1 MKASQFLVSTL
12 KEAPADAEVA
22 SHQLMTRAGM
32 IKKLGA
38 GIYTYMP
45 MGLRVIRKVEAIVR
59 EEMNRAGAIECT
71 MPVIQPAELWQETGR
86 FTTNGP
92 ELLRIQDRH
101 GRDFI
106 VQPTSEEAVTDIA
119 RQEFKSYKQLP
130 KNLYQI
136 QTKFRDE
143 RRPRFGLMRG
153 REFTMKDAYSFDRDE
168 TSAKASYAVM
178 ADAYR
183 KIFDRFGLKYRA
195 VAADSG
201 AIGGDASEEFQ
212 VIAATGED
220 AIVFCPNSNY
230 AANMEKAEAAA
241 PGPRAAASKAMAKTP
256 TPGKSTCEDVAALL
270 NVPLQ
275 TTVKSLVL
283 ATDALD
289 DKGKVIKTQVWLLLV
304 RGDHSLN
311 ETKANKVPGLSGFR
325 FATVEEIEAHFGCKP
340 GYLGPILENEVL
352 LNAGLEIVN
361 DDAFTREAKKKR
373 GFKIIADREVAA
385 MSNWICGANEL
396 DFHLTDVN
404 WGRDLPEPDQV
415 ADIRNVLEGDASPD
429 GKGPLQIE
437 RGIEIGHVFYLGTKY
452 SKAMNATFLDM
463 DGKPK
468 SFEMGCYGIGITRLP
483 AAAVEQNHDAKG
495 IIWPDALAPFT
506 VVICAIDPGRSAE
519 TKAAAEKLYAEL
531 IAAGVDVIYDDR
543 GERPGAMF
551 ADWELIGV
559 PHRVTIGDRGLKEG
573 VVEYLHRRD
582 SSTGAAATKVAV
594 ADILAHVQNRLAS
607 SSVVA

>member
-1 MKASQFLVSTL
+1 MKASQFHIVTL
-12 KEAPADAEVA
+12 KEAPADAEIA

-59 EEMNRAGAIECT
+59 EEMNRAGAVECT

-86 FTTNGP
+86 FEKMGP
-92 ELLRIQDRH
+92 ELLRIKDRH
-101 GRDFI
+101 DRDFI
-106 VQPTSEEAVTDIA
+106 VQPTSEEVITDIA
-119 RQEFKSYKQLP
+119 RQDLRSYKQLP

-153 REFTMKDAYSFDRDE
+153 REFIMKDAYSFDRDE
-168 TSAKASYAVM
+168 AGAKASYQIM
-178 ADAYR
+178 ASAYR
-183 KIFDRFGLKYRA
+183 KIFDRFGLRYRA

-201 AIGGDASEEFQ
+201 AIGGDLSEEFQ

-220 AIVFCPNSNY
+220 AIIYCPNSDY
-230 AANMEKAEAAA
+230 AANIEKAESAA
-241 PGPRAAASKAMAKTP
+241 PGPRAAASKAMLKTP

-283 ATDALD
+283 ATDSVNEAGEIV
-289 DKGKVIKTQVWLLLV
+289 KSQVWLLLL

-311 ETKANKVPGLSGFR
+311 EVKAGKVPGLSPFR
-325 FATVEEIEAHFGCKP
+325 FATEAEIVDHFGCKP
-340 GYLGPILENEVL
+340 GYLGP
-352 LNAGLEIVN
+352 LN
-361 DDAFTREAKKKR
+361 TKKPVKLV
-373 GFKIIADREVAA
+373 ADREVAA
-385 MSNWICGANEL
+385 MADWICGANEV
-396 DFHLTDVN
+396 DFHITGVN
-404 WGRDLPEPDQV
+404 WGRDLPEPDIV
-415 ADIRNVLEGDASPD
+415 ADIRNVVEGDPSPD
-429 GKGPLQIE
+429 GKGALAIE

-452 SKAMNATFLDM
+452 SKAMNATFLDT

-468 SFEMGCYGIGITRLP
+468 PFEMGCYGIGITRLP
-483 AAAVEQNHDAKG
+483 AAAIEQNHDEKG

-506 VVICAIDPGRSAE
+506 VVICPVGADRFPNVKE
-519 TKAAAEKLYAEL
+519 AADRIYADL
-531 IAAGVDVIYDDR
+531 LAQGVDVILDDR

-559 PHRVTIGDRGLKEG
+559 PHRITVGDKSLKEG
-573 VVEYLHRRD
+573 QVEYQHRRD
-582 SSTGAAATKVAV
+582 AGASRVPLAEAV
-594 ADILAHVQNRLAS
+594 ATIRSRLT
-607 SSVVA
+607 V